1 MIKKKHLLIITVLLI
16 SLSIIAISSTAQA
29 PGVNNFQI
37 LNVAVDPSLPPFQFW
52 KDGKL
57 SGLNI
62 DILNS
67 IGEKNNLKINYI
79 PINKDVA
86 IEKLLREEIDM
97 VLGIR
102 YNAGLSEKIDYTES
116 VVQSVICMVVKS
128 ENQKDIQAN
137 LNSSTY
143 LASVENNST
152 ELNFLSNLRRI
163 NFNVAFNQEDAFE
176 LLLMKR
182 ADFLLGVK
190 DTVEFLL
197 AKHKLTREYTIID
210 SYITPVEYLVAIK
223 AGNTSLTN
231 LINNGIS
238 RLKISG
244 EYEELYNKWVENSEL
259 NIARRLRNII
269 WTSVIVGITLG
280 VIFLIG
286 IMWSINLK
294 KLVNIKTKEL
304 VKINMDLEAQIIETK
319 NNIELKNLI
328 GESSPRG
335 IVIFDKEGII
345 SMFNTSALNMTSLDK
360 PPIGKSVYNI
370 ELLNLM
376 LKDTVNIVLKHNTS
390 YTCDEFKYNKDNK
403 ELIYRYVMYPL
414 HDFEDKIRG
423 IIITIEDITEET
435 KLREQMIEKNKNKAL
450 TQIIA
455 GISHEIRNPL
465 TTIKTF
471 VELIPKKIDNKKF
484 REELSTI
491 VPEEIKRVDN
501 LIGSLIDYA
510 KPRAQNKSTFDLNE
524 VLNSSISLFNPVFE
538 DNHIEVSVI
547 IEDDLY
553 VYCDSSQIKQVI
565 INFLLNSIDAVLEK
579 KDIVENNNYQGRIN
593 IKGHQNGDSILL
605 VIEDNGIGMD
615 KSEIEKAY
623 DIFYTTKERGTGL
636 GFPLSIQMLHANGCK
651 VSVESDKNKF
661 TRISLEFPKSTQ
673 NIRKESL

>member
-1 MIKKKHLLIITVLLI
+1 
-16 SLSIIAISSTAQA
+16 
-29 PGVNNFQI
+29 
-37 LNVAVDPSLPPFQFW
+37 
-52 KDGKL
+52 
-57 SGLNI
+57 
-62 DILNS
+62 
-67 IGEKNNLKINYI
+67 
-79 PINKDVA
+79 
-86 IEKLLREEIDM
+86 
-97 VLGIR
+97 
-102 YNAGLSEKIDYTES
+102 
-116 VVQSVICMVVKS
+116 
-128 ENQKDIQAN
+128 
-137 LNSSTY
+137 
-143 LASVENNST
+143 
-152 ELNFLSNLRRI
+152 
-163 NFNVAFNQEDAFE
+163 
-176 LLLMKR
+176 
-182 ADFLLGVK
+182 
-190 DTVEFLL
+190 
-197 AKHKLTREYTIID
+197 
-210 SYITPVEYLVAIK
+210 
-223 AGNTSLTN
+223 
-231 LINNGIS
+231 
-238 RLKISG
+238 
-244 EYEELYNKWVENSEL
+244 
-259 NIARRLRNII
+259 
-269 WTSVIVGITLG
+269 
-280 VIFLIG
+280 
-286 IMWSINLK
+286 
-294 KLVNIKTKEL
+294 
-304 VKINMDLEAQIIETK
+304 
-319 NNIELKNLI
+319 
-328 GESSPRG
+328 
-335 IVIFDKEGII
+335 
-345 SMFNTSALNMTSLDK
+345 
-360 PPIGKSVYNI
+360 
-370 ELLNLM
+370 M

>member
-360 PPIGKSVYNI
+360 PPLGNLYII
-370 ELLNLM
+370 LN
-376 LKDTVNIVLKHNTS
+376 
-390 YTCDEFKYNKDNK
+390 Y
-403 ELIYRYVMYPL
+403 
-414 HDFEDKIRG
+414 
-423 IIITIEDITEET
+423 
-435 KLREQMIEKNKNKAL
+435 
-450 TQIIA
+450 
-455 GISHEIRNPL
+455 
-465 TTIKTF
+465 
-471 VELIPKKIDNKKF
+471 
-484 REELSTI
+484 
-491 VPEEIKRVDN
+491 
-501 LIGSLIDYA
+501 
-510 KPRAQNKSTFDLNE
+510 
-524 VLNSSISLFNPVFE
+524 
-538 DNHIEVSVI
+538 
-547 IEDDLY
+547 
-553 VYCDSSQIKQVI
+553 
-565 INFLLNSIDAVLEK
+565 
-579 KDIVENNNYQGRIN
+579 
-593 IKGHQNGDSILL
+593 
-605 VIEDNGIGMD
+605 
-615 KSEIEKAY
+615 
-623 DIFYTTKERGTGL
+623 
-636 GFPLSIQMLHANGCK
+636 
-651 VSVESDKNKF
+651 
-661 TRISLEFPKSTQ
+661 
-673 NIRKESL
+673 